1 MRLKETKAYLILI
14 SILVAGF
21 CLFIGFSYSRLAQMG
36 ITIALSAAYVIW
48 GIYYHWS
55 KKELHPK
62 VIVEYLVI
70 ALLASVLVISLLLR
84 A

>member
-1 MRLKETKAYLILI
+1 MRLKETKVYLVLI

-21 CLFIGFSYSRLAQMG
+21 CLFIGFSYSRVAQMG

-55 KKELHPK
+55 KKELHPR
-62 VIVEYLVI
+62 IIIEYLAIAFLASVFVI
-70 ALLASVLVISLLLR
+70 ALLLR

>member
-1 MRLKETKAYLILI
+1 MLV

-21 CLFIGFSYSRLAQMG
+21 CLFIGFSYSRLAQIG
-36 ITIALSAAYVIW
+36 ITIASSATYVIW

-55 KKELHPK
+55 KKELHFK
-62 VIVEYLVI
+62 VILEYLAIAFLASIFVI
-70 ALLASVLVISLLLR
+70 ALLLR